1 MAYNSTAGDVSVT
14 NYLNRD
20 FTQLRSAL
28 IEYAKTY
35 YPETYKDFNETSPG
49 MMLIE
54 LSSYVGDVL
63 NFYIDKQYRELI
75 LTMAQE
81 KKNVVHVAKM
91 LGYKTSPVKPA
102 IVRLQLTQEVAADTT
117 DPNNI
122 VPNIS
127 ALTTTVVPAGT
138 QVRSTTDDTIVF
150 ETLQEVDFSSTD
162 FTTIPPIQYTF
173 DSTSGLTSTFLLT
186 RHVKAISGETKTFVQ
201 SVGSPTKFFNLTL
214 PETNVVEV
222 TNLTDTGKNK
232 YHEVDYLVQDRVPVS
247 THYTE
252 DDTRATSYT
261 ALDGESTIDVSVPYT
276 LKYISTPKRYVRDY
290 DPDTNQ
296 TVLTFGNGL
305 LRSGTSGSLRASFL
319 EVEQNGFITPGAT
332 DTLNQSVDPLASD
345 SFGTLGE
352 APGNTTLTVQY
363 RVGGGIKSN
372 VPSGDLTTIDV
383 AGISVTNPEP
393 ARGGADAESVEEIR
407 RRGLAFFASQARCV
421 TKDDYFARIMNM
433 PAKFGSVA
441 KAYVDRTI
449 IRANIEEP
457 GTVRIFLLSY
467 DDDKHLVRTPDITKQ
482 NLRNYLSEFKM
493 ITDDIIIQ
501 DGFHINFGILF
512 DVTGYP
518 FADKTELKIKVINV
532 IKDFFHIDKMNFK
545 QPIILTELEYLILG
559 IKGVRGVNNLNLTQ
573 TSVPG
578 GSSPI
583 FEPGLFNYN
592 ASGVIT
598 NNNAGYGYPY
608 DFMGEALT
616 PFKTILPSVDPSVFE
631 LRDPNNNIKGV
642 VR

>member
-1 MAYNSTAGDVSVT
+1 MAYNTEAGDVTVT

-20 FTQLRSAL
+20 FTQLRNAL
-28 IEYAKTY
+28 IEYTRTY

-63 NFYIDKQYRELI
+63 NFYIDKQYRELV

-81 KKNVVHVAKM
+81 KKNVVHIAKM

-102 IVRLQLTQEVAADTT
+102 IVTLQMTQEVAADIS

-122 VPNIS
+122 VPNLS
-127 ALTTTVVPAGT
+127 NLTTTVVPLGT
-138 QVRSTTDDTIVF
+138 QVRSTSDDSIVF

-162 FTTIPPIQYTF
+162 FTTIPPIQYAF

-186 RHVKAISGETKTFVQ
+186 RRVKAISGETKTLVQ
-201 SVGSPTKFFNLTL
+201 SVGSPQKFFNLTL

-222 TNLTDTGKNK
+222 TNLTDSGKNR
-232 YHEVDYLVQDRVPVS
+232 YYEVDYLVQDRVPVE

-252 DDTRATSYT
+252 DDNRANSYI
-261 ALDGESTIDVSVPYT
+261 AMDGSSVISTSVPYT
-276 LKYISTPKRYVRDY
+276 LKYISTPKRYVRDF

-305 LRSGTSGSLRASFL
+305 LRSGTSGSLRSSFL
-319 EVEQNGFITPGAT
+319 EVEQNGFETPGT
-332 DTLNQSVDPLASD
+332 TNTLNENLDPLAGD

-352 APGNTTLTVQY
+352 APGNTTLTVNY
-363 RVGGGIKSN
+363 RVGGGLKSN

-383 AGISVTNPEP
+383 SGVSVTNPEP

-407 RRGLAFFASQARCV
+407 TRGLAFFASQNRCV

-441 KAYVDRTI
+441 KAYVERSI
-449 IRANIEEP
+449 ITADIEEP

-467 DDDKHLVRTPDITKQ
+467 DDNKNLVRTPDITKQ
-482 NLRNYLSEFKM
+482 NLRNYLAEFKM

-501 DGFHINFGILF
+501 DGFHINFGVLF
-512 DVTGYP
+512 DVTSYP
-518 FADKTELKIKVINV
+518 YADKSELKIQVINA
-532 IKDFFHIDKMNFK
+532 IRDFFDIDNLNFK
-545 QPIILTELEYLILG
+545 QPIIITELEYIILG

-573 TSVPG
+573 TNVPN
-578 GSSPI
+578 GSGPTFS
-583 FEPGLFNYN
+583 PGLFNFN
-592 ASGVIT
+592 SSGVIT
-598 NNNAGYGYPY
+598 DNNPGYGYPY
-608 DFMGEALT
+608 DFMGDALT
-616 PFKTILPSVDPSVFE
+616 PFRTILPSQTPSVFE

-642 VR
+642 IR

>member
-1 MAYNSTAGDVSVT
+1 MAYNSTSGDVSVT

-20 FTQLRSAL
+20 FNQLRSAL
-28 IEYAKTY
+28 IEYTKTY

-49 MMLIE
+49 MMLME
-54 LSSYVGDVL
+54 MSAYVGDVL
-63 NFYIDKQYRELI
+63 NFYIDKQYRELL

-81 KKNVVHVAKM
+81 KKNVVHIAKM

-102 IVRLQLTQEVAADTT
+102 IVRLQLTQEVAADAS

-122 VPNIS
+122 VPNLS
-127 ALTTTVVPAGT
+127 ALATTVVPAGT
-138 QVRSTTDDTIVF
+138 QVRSTSDDTIVF

-186 RHVKAISGETKTFVQ
+186 RHVKAISGETKTLVQ
-201 SVGSPTKFFNLTL
+201 SIGSPQKFFNLTL
-214 PETNVVEV
+214 PETNVVEI
-222 TNLTDTGKNK
+222 TNLTDSGKNK
-232 YHEVDYLVQDRVPVS
+232 YHEVDYLVQDRVPIE

-252 DDTRATSYT
+252 DDTRATSYI
-261 ALDGESTIDVSVPYT
+261 ALDGETAISASVPYT

-319 EVEQNGFITPGAT
+319 EVEQNGFVTPGFT
-332 DTLNQSVDPLASD
+332 DTLNQSVDPLAGD

-383 AGISVTNPEP
+383 SGISVTNPEP

-407 RRGLAFFASQARCV
+407 TRGLAFFASQARCV

-449 IRANIEEP
+449 LRADIEEP

-467 DDDKHLVRTPDITKQ
+467 DDDKHLVKTPTIVKQ
-482 NLRNYLSEFKM
+482 NLRNYIAEFKM
-493 ITDDIIIQ
+493 ITDDVVIQ
-501 DGFHINFGILF
+501 DGFFINFGVIF
-512 DVTGYP
+512 DVTAYP
-518 FADKTELKIKVINV
+518 YADKTELKIKVIN
-532 IKDFFHIDKMNFK
+532 IIRDFFHIDKMNFK
-545 QPIILTELEYLILG
+545 QPIVITELEYLILG
-559 IKGVRGVNNLNLTQ
+559 IKGIRGVNSLNITQ
-573 TSVPG
+573 TTVPN
-578 GSSPI
+578 GSGPT
-583 FEPGLFNYN
+583 FEPGLFNFN
-592 ASGVIT
+592 SAGVIT
-598 NNNAGYGYPY
+598 ENNPGYGYPY

-616 PFKTILPSVDPSVFE
+616 PFKTIMPAADPAVFE
-631 LRDPNNNIKGV
+631 LRDPNNNIRGV